1 MVAYTKANASLRIC
15 IVVCALLVVSQA
27 VHSMSIEEAYR
38 AIPHKSTPFLTDRSK
53 LDFLTRM
60 SLQKYFDLVNQ
71 AVVQR
76 VQTLQWFASSGQ
88 QGENY
93 KVYQS
98 EIGTVLTALRR
109 IKAPREMKKS
119 IDLAISAI
127 QDQSDYFSQWSN
139 KRGHGKTFSFNS
151 RDRLVQSSHRKL
163 ISAYNHLMSTYSFEA
178 SHNKTA
184 FFDHLCAL
192 DFI

>member
-1 MVAYTKANASLRIC
+1 MEAYNKFNRMLWRC
-15 IVVCALLVVSQA
+15 IVVCSLLVVSQV

-38 AIPHKSTPFLTDRSK
+38 AIPHKNTLFLTDHSK

-76 VQTLQWFASSGQ
+76 VQTLQWFASNGK
-88 QGENY
+88 QGEDY
-93 KVYQS
+93 KVYHK
-98 EIGTVLTALRR
+98 EIETVLTALRR
-109 IKAPREMKKS
+109 IKPPKDMKKP
-119 IDLAISAI
+119 IGLAISAI
-127 QDQSDYFSQWSN
+127 QDQSAYFAQWSK
-139 KRGHGKTFSFNS
+139 KRDQGERFSFNS

-163 ISAYNHLMSTYSFEA
+163 ISAYNHLMSAYSFEA
-178 SHNKTA
+178 SHNKSA